1 MVTRKHGH
9 IIWGAVF
16 VLYQCRTCVL
26 LVSYQFF
33 RIAHVVLLH
42 SYQCPCLCFLDG
54 KFVPCFLDGKFVQS
68 FYAIKALSLGANKF
82 PLCKR

>member
-9 IIWGAVF
+9 IIWGAGL

-26 LVSYQFF
+26 LLSYQFF

-42 SYQCPCLCFLDG
+42 AYQCPCL
-54 KFVPCFLDGKFVQS
+54 CFLDGKFVQS